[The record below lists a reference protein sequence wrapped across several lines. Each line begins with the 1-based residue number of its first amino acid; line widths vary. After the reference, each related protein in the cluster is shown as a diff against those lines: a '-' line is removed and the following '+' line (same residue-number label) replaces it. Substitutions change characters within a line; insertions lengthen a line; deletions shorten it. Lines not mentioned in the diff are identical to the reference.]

1 MSVKFQRVL
10 CGSAFIV
17 LAVACTRK
25 ADGPVIA
32 TKPGDVE
39 IDLNCGASDGV
50 FSATISPW
58 QVQMPSRTHGR
69 GIKWKLKSSKG
80 GVVTADIDSAQGQA
94 WPFTPKKFK
103 ADANGSTDGDGNDL
117 KPDVPP
123 GTYPYTITT
132 TCTIGG
138 TTRKIVIDPDMII
151 PPRNTQ

>member
-1 MSVKFQRVL
+1 MPVKLKRISFGL
-10 CGSAFIV
+10 AFIA
-17 LAVACTRK
+17 LAVACSK
-25 ADGPVIA
+25 KPDGPVIA
-32 TKPGDVE
+32 TTPGDVE

-80 GVVTADIDSAQGQA
+80 GVVSADVDSAQGKP

-103 ADANGSTDGDGNDL
+103 ANAGGSTDGDGNDL
-117 KPDVPP
+117 KSGVAG

-138 TTRKIVIDPDMII
+138 TTRTIVIDPDMII
-151 PPRNTQ
+151 PN